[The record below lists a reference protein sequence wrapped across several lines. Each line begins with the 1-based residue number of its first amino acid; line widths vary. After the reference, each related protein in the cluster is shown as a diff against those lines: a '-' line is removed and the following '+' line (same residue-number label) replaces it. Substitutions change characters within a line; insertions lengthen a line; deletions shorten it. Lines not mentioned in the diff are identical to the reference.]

1 MIPSTRAPATWVVLD
16 AGCISS
22 DPASCPDDRGHTFKP
37 ENSSS
42 WKRQGFF
49 RLSEESNLGYDPT
62 NAGDYGFDTLGLGYR
77 GAGGPTLEGQVLAG
91 IATKDFYLGSLGL
104 YPAPV
109 NFTSE
114 ESHPSLLTNLKAQNL
129 IPSLSYGYSAGA
141 YYRELNHLNLPDDS

>member
-1 MIPSTRAPATWVVLD
+1 MVLD
-16 AGCISS
+16 DGCISS
-22 DPASCPDDRGHTFKP
+22 DPASCPNDRGHIFKSG
-37 ENSSS
+37 NSST
-42 WKRQGFF
+42 WRHRGIF
-49 RLSEESNLGYDPT
+49 RISEESNLGYDLSD
-62 NAGDYGFDTLGLGYR
+62 AGDYGFDTLGLGYR
-77 GAGGPTLEGQVLAG
+77 GAGGPTLEAQVLAG

-141 YYRELNHLNLPDDS
+141 YYRELGYQ